1 MGPGGRDMGP
11 GGRAMTSMTGFGHGE
26 HRDSRVQM
34 VVEVRSYNNRFLEIS
49 INLPYS
55 VKQLEPRVREYISSR
70 VQRGKVEF
78 YLSLTELE
86 DSSDVVVDHARV
98 RTYTA
103 ALEELRRIARIRERP
118 TLAHLIGLEG
128 VLKTVSR
135 KDPEALWALVLPL
148 LEKVFAQFND
158 SRTTEGRKTEQDI
171 RRCAE
176 DIRERISVIEAKVPE
191 IEARIKTGL
200 HERFQELLGDGVDES
215 RILAETAVQLM
226 RGDINEEVQRTRA
239 HLESLQEALGTGGPQ
254 GKRLD
259 FVCQEIGREINTI
272 GSKSMLIEIDQA
284 VIAVKDSLE
293 KIREQLRN
301 VE

>member
-1 MGPGGRDMGP
+1 MI
-11 GGRAMTSMTGFGHGE
+11 SMTGFGHGE
-26 HRDSRVQM
+26 HRDDRVQM
-34 VVEVRSYNNRFLEIS
+34 VLEVRSYNNRFLELS

-55 VKQLEPRVREYISSR
+55 IKQLEPRVREYLAARI
-70 VQRGKVEF
+70 QRGKVEF

-98 RTYTA
+98 RTYMA
-103 ALEELRRIARIRERP
+103 ALEELRRIAGIRERP
-118 TLAHLIGLEG
+118 SLAHLMGLEG

-135 KDPEALWALVLPL
+135 KDPEALWALVTPL
-148 LEKVFAQFND
+148 LEKVLAEFSA
-158 SRTTEGRKTEQDI
+158 SRAAEGKKTEQDI
-171 RRCAE
+171 RRCAV
-176 DIRERISVIEAKVPE
+176 DIRERIAVIEAKVPE
-191 IEARIKTGL
+191 IETRIKTGL
-200 HERFQELLGDGVDES
+200 RERFQELLGDGVDES
-215 RILAETAVQLM
+215 RVLAETAVQLM
-226 RGDINEEVQRTRA
+226 RGDINEEIQRTKA
-239 HLESLQEALGTGGPQ
+239 HLESLHEAVGMNGPQ

-293 KIREQLRN
+293 KIREQIRN

>member
-1 MGPGGRDMGP
+1 MI
-11 GGRAMTSMTGFGHGE
+11 SMTGFGHGE

-34 VVEVRSYNNRFLEIS
+34 VLEVRSYNNRFLELA

-55 VKQLEPRVREYISSR
+55 IKQLEPRVREYLAAR

-103 ALEELRRIARIRERP
+103 ALEELRRLAGIRRRAS
-118 TLAHLIGLEG
+118 LADLIGLEG

-148 LEKVFAQFND
+148 LEKVFAEFNA
-158 SRTTEGRKTEQDI
+158 SRIVEGRKTEQDI
-171 RRCAE
+171 RKCAA
-176 DIRERISVIEAKVPE
+176 DIRERLALIETKVPE
-191 IEARIKTGL
+191 IEVRIKTGL
-200 HERFQELLGDGVDES
+200 RDRFRELLGEGVEES
-215 RILAETAVQLM
+215 RVLAETAVQLM
-226 RGDINEEVQRTRA
+226 RGDINEEVQRTRG
-239 HLESLQEALGTGGPQ
+239 HLEALQEVVGASGPQ

-272 GSKSMLIEIDQA
+272 GSKSMMMEIDQA
-284 VIAVKDSLE
+284 VIAIKDSLE
-293 KIREQLRN
+293 KIREQIRN

>member
-1 MGPGGRDMGP
+1 MI
-11 GGRAMTSMTGFGHGE
+11 SMTGFGHGE

-34 VVEVRSYNNRFLEIS
+34 VLEVRSYNNRFLEIS

-55 VKQLEPRVREYISSR
+55 IKQLEPRVREYLSSR
-70 VQRGKVEF
+70 IQRGKVEF
-78 YLSLTELE
+78 YLSLVELE

-103 ALEELRRIARIRERP
+103 ALEELRRIAGIRERP

-128 VLKTVSR
+128 VLKTVNR
-135 KDPEALWALVLPL
+135 KDPEALWALVQPL
-148 LEKVFAQFND
+148 LDKVFADFD
-158 SRTTEGRKTEQDI
+158 ASRKVEGRKTEQDI
-171 RRCAE
+171 RKCAA
-176 DIRERISVIEAKVPE
+176 DIRERMALIETKVPE
-191 IEARIKTGL
+191 IETKIKNGL
-200 HERFQELLGDGVDES
+200 RQRFQELLGDGVDES

-239 HLESLQEALGTGGPQ
+239 HLESLQEALGMNGQQ

-259 FVCQEIGREINTI
+259 FICQELGREINTI
-272 GSKSMLIEIDQA
+272 GSKSMMIDIDQA
-284 VIAVKDSLE
+284 VISVKDSLE
-293 KIREQLRN
+293 KIREQIRN

>member
-1 MGPGGRDMGP
+1 
-11 GGRAMTSMTGFGHGE
+11 MTSMTGFGHGE
-26 HRDSRVQM
+26 HRDDRVQM
-34 VVEVRSYNNRFLEIS
+34 VLEVRSYNNRFLELS

-55 VKQLEPRVREYISSR
+55 IKQLEPRVREYLASR
-70 VQRGKVEF
+70 IQRGKVEF

-103 ALEELRRIARIRERP
+103 ALEELRRLAGIRERP

-135 KDPEALWALVLPL
+135 KDPEALWALVQPL
-148 LEKVFAQFND
+148 LDKVFADFD
-158 SRTTEGRKTEQDI
+158 ASRNVEGRKTEQDI
-171 RRCAE
+171 RKCAA
-176 DIRERISVIEAKVPE
+176 DIRERMSAIVAKVPE
-191 IEARIKTGL
+191 IEVKIRTGL
-200 HERFQELLGDGVDES
+200 RERFQELLGDGVDES

-226 RGDINEEVQRTRA
+226 RGDINEEVQRSKA
-239 HLESLQEALGTGGPQ
+239 HLDSLQEALGLKGPQ

-272 GSKSMLIEIDQA
+272 GSKSMMIEIDQA

>member
-1 MGPGGRDMGP
+1 
-11 GGRAMTSMTGFGHGE
+11 MTSMTGFGHGE

-34 VVEVRSYNNRFLEIS
+34 VLEIRSYNNRFFEVS

-55 VKQLEPRVREYISSR
+55 IKQLEPRVREYLASR
-70 VQRGKVEF
+70 IQRGKVEF
-78 YLSLTELE
+78 YLSVTELE

-98 RTYTA
+98 RTYLS
-103 ALEELRRIARIRERP
+103 ALEELRRMSGIRERP
-118 TLAHLIGLEG
+118 SLAHLMGLEG

-135 KDPEALWALVLPL
+135 KDPEALWALVTPL
-148 LEKVFAQFND
+148 LDRVFAEFNAA
-158 SRTTEGRKTEQDI
+158 RAAEGKKTEQDI
-171 RRCAE
+171 RRCAS
-176 DIRERISVIEAKVPE
+176 DIQGRMAMIEAKVPE
-191 IEARIKTGL
+191 IETKIKTGL
-200 HERFQELLGDGVDES
+200 RERFKELLGDGVDES
-215 RILAETAVQLM
+215 RVLAETAVQLM
-226 RGDINEEVQRTRA
+226 RGDINEEVQRTKA
-239 HLESLQEALGTGGPQ
+239 HLESLNEALGASGPQ

-293 KIREQLRN
+293 KIREQIRN

>member
-1 MGPGGRDMGP
+1 
-11 GGRAMTSMTGFGHGE
+11 MTSMTGFGHGE

-34 VVEVRSYNNRFLEIS
+34 VLEVRSYNNRFLELS

-55 VKQLEPRVREYISSR
+55 IKQLEPRVREYLSSR
-70 VQRGKVEF
+70 IQRGKVEF

-103 ALEELRRIARIRERP
+103 ALEELRRIAGIRERP
-118 TLAHLIGLEG
+118 TLAHMIGLEG

-135 KDPEALWALVLPL
+135 KDPEALWALVVPL
-148 LEKVFAQFND
+148 LGTVFADFD
-158 SRTTEGRKTEQDI
+158 ASRNVEGRKTEQDI
-171 RRCAE
+171 RKCAA
-176 DIRERISVIEAKVPE
+176 DIRERMSIIHAKVPE
-191 IEARIKTGL
+191 IEAKIKTGL
-200 HERFQELLGDGVDES
+200 RERFHELLGEGVDES
-215 RILAETAVQLM
+215 RIMAETAVQLM
-226 RGDINEEVQRTRA
+226 RGDINEEVQRTQA
-239 HLESLQEALGTGGPQ
+239 HLESLQEALGMKGPQ

-259 FVCQEIGREINTI
+259 FICQELGREINTI
-272 GSKSMLIEIDQA
+272 GSKSMMIEIDQA

-293 KIREQLRN
+293 KIREQIRN

>member
-1 MGPGGRDMGP
+1 
-11 GGRAMTSMTGFGHGE
+11 MTSMTGFGHGE

-259 FVCQEIGREINTI
+259 FVCQEIRREINTI

>member
-1 MGPGGRDMGP
+1 MI
-11 GGRAMTSMTGFGHGE
+11 SMTGFGHGE

-34 VVEVRSYNNRFLEIS
+34 VLEVRSYNNRFLELG
-49 INLPYS
+49 INLPYAL
-55 VKQLEPRVREYISSR
+55 KQLEPRVREYLSAR

-103 ALEELRRIARIRERP
+103 ALEELRRLAGIRERP
-118 TLAHLIGLEG
+118 SLAALMSLDG

-135 KDPEALWALVLPL
+135 KDPEALWSLALPL
-148 LEKVFAQFND
+148 LEKVFGEFNA
-158 SRTTEGRKTEQDI
+158 SRAAEGRKTEQDI
-171 RRCAE
+171 RKCAA
-176 DIRERISVIEAKVPE
+176 DIQERLAFIQTKVPE
-191 IEARIKTGL
+191 IEVKIKTGL
-200 HERFQELLGDGVDES
+200 RDRFRELLGDGVEET

-226 RGDINEEVQRTRA
+226 RGDINEEVQRTRG
-239 HLESLQEALGTGGPQ
+239 HLESLQEALGAGGPQ

-259 FVCQEIGREINTI
+259 FVCQELGREINTI
-272 GSKSMLIEIDQA
+272 GSKSMMMEIDQA
-284 VIAVKDSLE
+284 VIAIKDSLE
-293 KIREQLRN
+293 KIREQIRN

>member
-1 MGPGGRDMGP
+1 
-11 GGRAMTSMTGFGHGE
+11 MTGFGHGE
-26 HRDSRVQM
+26 HRDDRVQM
-34 VVEVRSYNNRFLEIS
+34 VLEVRSYNNRFLELS

-55 VKQLEPRVREYISSR
+55 IKQLEPRVREYLAARI
-70 VQRGKVEF
+70 QRGKVEF

-98 RTYTA
+98 RTYMA
-103 ALEELRRIARIRERP
+103 ALEELRRIAGIRERP
-118 TLAHLIGLEG
+118 SLAHLMGLEG

-135 KDPEALWALVLPL
+135 KDPEALWALVTPL
-148 LEKVFAQFND
+148 LEKVLTEFNA
-158 SRTTEGRKTEQDI
+158 SRAAEGKKTEQDI
-171 RRCAE
+171 RRCAV
-176 DIRERISVIEAKVPE
+176 DIRERIAVIEAKVPE
-191 IEARIKTGL
+191 IETRIKTGL
-200 HERFQELLGDGVDES
+200 RERFQELLGDGVDES
-215 RILAETAVQLM
+215 RVLAETAVQLM
-226 RGDINEEVQRTRA
+226 RGDINEEIQRTKA
-239 HLESLQEALGTGGPQ
+239 HLESLHEAVGMNGPQ

-293 KIREQLRN
+293 KIREQIRN

>member
-1 MGPGGRDMGP
+1 MI
-11 GGRAMTSMTGFGHGE
+11 SMTGFGHGE

-34 VVEVRSYNNRFLEIS
+34 VLEVRSYNNRFLECA

-55 VKQLEPRVREYISSR
+55 IKQLEPRVREYLSAR
-70 VQRGKVEF
+70 VQRGKVEL
-78 YLSLTELE
+78 YLSVTELE

-103 ALEELRRIARIRERP
+103 ALEELRKLAGIRERP
-118 TLAHLIGLEG
+118 SLANLIGLEG

-148 LEKVFAQFND
+148 LEKVFAQFNA
-158 SRTTEGRKTEQDI
+158 SRIAEGSKTEQDI
-171 RRCAE
+171 RKCAA
-176 DIRERISVIEAKVPE
+176 DIRERLAFIEAKVPE
-191 IEARIKTGL
+191 IEVKIKTGL
-200 HERFQELLGDGVDES
+200 RDRFRELLGEGVEES

-226 RGDINEEVQRTRA
+226 RGDINEEVQRTRG
-239 HLESLQEALGTGGPQ
+239 HLESLQESLGSSGPQ
-254 GKRLD
+254 GKKLD

-272 GSKSMLIEIDQA
+272 GSKSMMMEIDQA
-284 VIAVKDSLE
+284 VISVKDSLE
-293 KIREQLRN
+293 KIREQIRN

>member
-1 MGPGGRDMGP
+1 
-11 GGRAMTSMTGFGHGE
+11 MTSMTGFGHGE
-26 HRDSRVQM
+26 HRDDRVQM
-34 VVEVRSYNNRFLEIS
+34 VLEVRSYNNRFLELS

-55 VKQLEPRVREYISSR
+55 IKQLEPRVREYLASR
-70 VQRGKVEF
+70 IQRGKVEF

-103 ALEELRRIARIRERP
+103 ALEELRRLAGIRERP

-135 KDPEALWALVLPL
+135 KDPEALWALVQPL
-148 LEKVFAQFND
+148 LDKVFADFD
-158 SRTTEGRKTEQDI
+158 RSRNVEGRKTEQDI
-171 RRCAE
+171 RKSAA
-176 DIRERISVIEAKVPE
+176 DIRERMSAIEAKVPE
-191 IEARIKTGL
+191 IEVKIKTGL
-200 HERFQELLGDGVDES
+200 RERFQELLGDGVDES

-226 RGDINEEVQRTRA
+226 RGDINEEVQRTKA
-239 HLESLQEALGTGGPQ
+239 HLDSLQEALGLKGPQ

-272 GSKSMLIEIDQA
+272 GSKSMMIEIDQA